1 MLPAGLLPAVG
12 AACCWSCCYC
22 CTCCCCGCSSSLTAV
37 VLTLAPVASALAAL
51 APFVADPRS
60 KPAPA
65 LLTEAHSFL
74 KAIAPASVALIK
86 LGGSLL
92 K

>member
-1 MLPAGLLPAVG
+1 M
-12 AACCWSCCYC
+12 
-22 CTCCCCGCSSSLTAV
+22 

-51 APFVADPRS
+51 APFLADPRS
-60 KPAPA
+60 KLAPA

-74 KAIAPASVALIK
+74 KAIAPALVALMK

-92 K
+92 KYKWWTVFAVAPGGVWVRT

>member
-1 MLPAGLLPAVG
+1 MLPAARLPAVG
-12 AACCWSCCYC
+12 AAA
-22 CTCCCCGCSSSLTAV
+22 TVLAAAAAARASSSLTAV
-37 VLTLAPVASALAAL
+37 VLAPVASALAAL
-51 APFVADPRS
+51 APFLADPRS
-60 KPAPA
+60 KLAPA

-74 KAIAPASVALIK
+74 KAIAPASVALMK